1 MIRCL
6 LISSFNTLQNMPSG
20 QTMND
25 LQMMKMHNLF
35 DKKLPLS
42 HLSLLCSICFLFLL
56 CTPQSLS
63 AQRFNAGFVLGLN
76 ASQIDG
82 DNAAGYN
89 KLGLSAGVRATTYL
103 TDKADLSFDILY
115 SQRGSQSEFN
125 LGANFIPFKIKVNYI
140 EVPILFNYKDW
151 LVEGE
156 DDVSYYKITI
166 SGGVA
171 YSRLFQTEIDDGAPT
186 SSLIPLQDF
195 FKKND
200 VSLVIGAAFNITEHI
215 GVMVRWT
222 RSVTPI
228 YRAGDSVINAPSFVG
243 KFLTFHTFY
252 MF

>member
-1 MIRCL
+1 MINM
-6 LISSFNTLQNMPSG
+6 SSKTL
-20 QTMND
+20 ND
-25 LQMMKMHNLF
+25 LLMMKMHLLF
-35 DKKLPLS
+35 DKTV
-42 HLSLLCSICFLFLL
+42 SLGHFSFLCSICFLFMLGK
-56 CTPQSLS
+56 PQSLS
-63 AQRFNAGFVLGLN
+63 AQRFNAGFVLGVN

-82 DNAAGYN
+82 DRAAGYN
-89 KLGLSAGVRATTYL
+89 KLGISAGVRATTYL

-125 LGANFIPFKIKVNYI
+125 LGSNFIPFKIKVNYI

-151 LVEGE
+151 LVE
-156 DDVSYYKITI
+156 DDDNVSYYKITI

-171 YSRLFQTEIDDGAPT
+171 YSRLFQTEIDDGAPA
-186 SSLIPLQDF
+186 SSLVPLQDF

-200 VSLVIGAAFNITEHI
+200 VSIVIGAAFNITEHI

-228 YRAGDSVINAPSFVG
+228 YKAGDSVINAPSFIG

>member
-1 MIRCL
+1 
-6 LISSFNTLQNMPSG
+6 
-20 QTMND
+20 MND
-25 LQMMKMHNLF
+25 FQMIKMHLLF
-35 DKKLPLS
+35 DKTSPLS
-42 HLSLLCSICFLFLL
+42 HFSYLFSICLL
-56 CTPQSLS
+56 LLLYKPQSVS
-63 AQRFNAGFVLGLN
+63 AQRFNAGFVLGVN

-82 DNAAGYN
+82 DRAAGYN
-89 KLGLSAGVRATTYL
+89 KLGISAGVRATTYL
-103 TDKADLSFDILY
+103 TDKANLSFDILY

-151 LVEGE
+151 LVEE
-156 DDVSYYKITI
+156 DDDVSYYKITI
-166 SGGVA
+166 SGGLA

-186 SSLIPLQDF
+186 SSLVPLQDF
-195 FKKND
+195 FRKND

-228 YRAGDSVINAPSFVG
+228 YKAGDSVINAPSFVG
-243 KFLTFHTFY
+243 KFLTFHSFY